1 MPVLPAE
8 RLPDTQPTKSN
19 SVSCELG
26 RSFFSEHDNRIFG
39 CYTGRR
45 FSDFLTVE
53 VTHPVKNEDNRMKR
67 VGGSTDERL
76 EELVMFG
83 CSLCFAAVRSQA
95 RACQR

>member
-26 RSFFSEHDNRIFG
+26 RSFFPSTTTVSSVVTPVVVSRI
-39 CYTGRR
+39 
-45 FSDFLTVE
+45 SWTVE

-67 VGGSTDERL
+67 VDRTTDERL

-83 CSLCFAAVRSQA
+83 CSLYFAAVRSQA
-95 RACQR
+95 RACRR